1 MAAVTLPPDTHLGR
15 VRLRVAGLASA
26 VDFYSGVLGFTVLE
40 EDGTTALLGT
50 SSGEV
55 LLELHC
61 VQGAPLR
68 PPGTTGL
75 FHVAFLL
82 PRRTDLGAMIHRV
95 RDAGVPFEGF
105 ADHNVSEAAYLSD
118 PAGNGIELC
127 ADRSRDAW
135 GSPGG
140 EIVMT
145 TQALDVPGLLA
156 AAPEPAPALP
166 EGTRVGH
173 VHLRVSS
180 LEAAEAFYVER
191 LGLEVTTRRY
201 PGALFFSAGG
211 YHHHVAANVWGG
223 TGLPHPPP
231 GAQGLVSFDVV
242 VPGQDARQQ
251 LLGGAEQGLL
261 HDLDDVGVHV
271 VGP

>member
-1 MAAVTLPPDTHLGR
+1 VPSVTLPSDARLGGVR
-15 VRLRVAGLASA
+15 VRVADRGPA
-26 VDFYSGVLGFTVLE
+26 VDFYAGALGFTVLE
-40 EDGTTALLGT
+40 EDHTTTLLGT
-50 SSGEV
+50 TSGEALLV
-55 LLELHC
+55 LES
-61 VQGAPLR
+61 VPGAPPR

-82 PRRTDLGAMIHRV
+82 PRRADLGAMIRRV
-95 RDAGVPFEGF
+95 RDAGVPFQGF

-127 ADRSRDAW
+127 VDRSRHLW

-145 TQALDVPGLLA
+145 TQALDVPALLA
-156 AAPEPAPALP
+156 ATPGPAPALP

-173 VHLRVSS
+173 VHLRVST
-180 LEAAEAFYVER
+180 LEAAEAFYVHR
-191 LGLEVTTRRY
+191 LGMAVTTRRY

-223 TGLPHPPP
+223 VGLPHPAP
-231 GAQGLVSFDVV
+231 GHQGLVSFDVV
-242 VPGQDARQQ
+242 VPGEDARRG
-251 LLGGAEQGLL
+251 LLGGAAEGML
-261 HDLDDVGVHV
+261 HDLDDVGVRI
-271 VGP
+271 VGS